1 MQFDIEKNELL
12 SNDTMYS
19 YIQFIKKIRQDMPD
33 KTWFAMDD
41 DDVIMKRFQEK
52 TAFVYTAKES
62 ETGRLA
68 GIFMVTVPGL
78 SEENLGHDL
87 GFSEEDLLKSV
98 HMDTAVILPDYRGN
112 GLQARLME
120 KAEADCTRQGYVY
133 LLCTIH
139 PENRFSLQNARKL
152 GYQVVKTT
160 FKYGGL
166 PRNILCKTL

>member
-1 MQFDIEKNELL
+1 MQFDIEKNDFL
-12 SNDTMYS
+12 SDDTIYS
-19 YIQFIKKIRQDMPD
+19 YIAFIKKIRQDMPD

-41 DDVIMKRFQEK
+41 DDVIIKRFREK
-52 TAFVYTAKES
+52 TAFVYTAKEC

-87 GFSEEDLLKSV
+87 GFSENDLLKSV
-98 HMDTAVILPDYRGN
+98 HMDTVVILPDYRGN

-120 KAEADCTRQGYVY
+120 KAEADLARDGYRC

-139 PENRFSLQNARKL
+139 PDNQFSLQNARKL
-152 GYQVVKTT
+152 GYNVVKTT
-160 FKYGGL
+160 LKYGGL